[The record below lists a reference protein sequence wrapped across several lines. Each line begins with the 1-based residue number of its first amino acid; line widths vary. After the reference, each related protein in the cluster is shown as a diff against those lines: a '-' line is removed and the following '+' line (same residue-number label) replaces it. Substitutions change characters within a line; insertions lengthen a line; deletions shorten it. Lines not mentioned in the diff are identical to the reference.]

1 MPLNPTLPRLAT
13 PAVTTEIG
21 EAVLG
26 SSGRCRLDS
35 VDLLRGLVMV
45 IMALDHVREWFTN
58 VRFSPTDLTQA
69 TPVLFLTRWV
79 THFCAPS
86 FVFLAGT
93 AAYLSMSRGKSRK
106 ELSVFLLTRGLWLV
120 VLELTLLQWI
130 FRFNFDYNDSMS
142 ALVFWALGWSMVALS
157 GLVFLPL
164 PVITGFGVSLILFHN
179 LFDAVR
185 PESLGASSWLWM
197 VLHQPGILEPRHG
210 VHLLVAYP
218 LVPWIGVMAVGYG
231 FGQWL
236 VLEPARR
243 RSVLRWLGGGLILAF
258 LILRAWNE
266 YGDPRPWS
274 TQSNGLLTALSFLN
288 CSKYPPSLLFL
299 LMTLGPAILFLSWA
313 DRPLNAAGRWVVTFG
328 RVPFFYYVLHIF
340 LIHVLAILFAAVKHG
355 TVAFLFQ
362 TSLTDFPANPPAG
375 YGYDLPVV
383 YLVWIALI
391 LMLAPACRW
400 FANLKARRQ
409 DRWLSYL

>member
-1 MPLNPTLPRLAT
+1 MNPISLGVVA
-13 PAVTTEIG
+13 PAATTETG
-21 EAVLG
+21 EAILTT
-26 SSGRCRLDS
+26 SGRRRLES

-58 VRFSPTDLTQA
+58 VKFSPTDLTQA

-93 AAYLSMSRGKSRK
+93 AAYLSLSRGKTRK
-106 ELSVFLLTRGLWLV
+106 DLSVFLLTRGLWLV
-120 VLELTLLQWI
+120 VLELTFIQWVL
-130 FRFNFDYNDSMS
+130 RFNLDYNDSMS
-142 ALVFWALGWSMVALS
+142 ALVIWALGWSMVALS

-164 PVITGFGVSLILFHN
+164 PVITGFGLSLILFHN
-179 LFDAVR
+179 LFDTVR
-185 PESLGASSWLWM
+185 PESLGAWRWLWM
-197 VLHQPGILEPRHG
+197 VLHQPGILEPRPG
-210 VHLLVAYP
+210 VHFLVAYP

-231 FGQWL
+231 FGKVL
-236 VLEPARR
+236 VLEPDRR
-243 RSVLRWLGGGLILAF
+243 RSTLRWLGTGVILSF
-258 LILRAWNE
+258 VILRAWNH
-266 YGDPRPWS
+266 YGDARPWS

-313 DRPLNAAGRWVVTFG
+313 DRPLNAAGRWLLTFG

-340 LIHVLAILFAAVKHG
+340 LIHVLVILFAAVKHG

-362 TSLTDFPANPPAG
+362 TSLTDFPANPPPG
-375 YGYDLPVV
+375 YGYGLPVV
-383 YLVWIALI
+383 YLVWVALI
-391 LMLAPACRW
+391 LMLTPACRW
-400 FANLKARRQ
+400 FANLKSRRR
-409 DRWLSYL
+409 DPWLSYL

>member
-1 MPLNPTLPRLAT
+1 MNPLLPGVALPTAT
-13 PAVTTEIG
+13 TGIG
-21 EAVLG
+21 EVVL
-26 SSGRCRLDS
+26 SPSGPRRLES

-58 VRFSPTDLTQA
+58 VKFSPTDLTQA

-93 AAYLSMSRGKSRK
+93 AAYLSMARGKSRK

-120 VLELTLLQWI
+120 FLELTLLQWI

-157 GLVFLPL
+157 GMVFLPL
-164 PVITGFGVSLILFHN
+164 PGVTGFGLSLILFHN
-179 LFDAVR
+179 LFDTVR
-185 PESLGASSWLWM
+185 PESLGAWRWLWM
-197 VLHQPGILEPRHG
+197 VLHQPGILEPRPG
-210 VHLLVAYP
+210 VHFLVAYP
-218 LVPWIGVMAVGYG
+218 LVPWIGVMAVGYA
-231 FGQWL
+231 FGRLL
-236 VLEPARR
+236 VFEPEKR
-243 RSVLRWLGGGLILAF
+243 RSVLQWLGIGVVLAF
-258 LILRAWNE
+258 LIVRAWNH
-266 YGDPRPWS
+266 YGDARPWS

-313 DRPLNAAGRWVVTFG
+313 DSRLNAAGRWLVTFG
-328 RVPFFYYVLHIF
+328 RVPFFYYVLHLF
-340 LIHVLAILFAAVKHG
+340 LIHALAVLFAAVKHG

-375 YGYDLPVV
+375 YGYGLPVV
-383 YLVWIALI
+383 YLVWIAVI
-391 LMLAPACRW
+391 LMLTPACRW
-400 FANLKARRQ
+400 FANLKARRR
-409 DRWLSYL
+409 DLWLSYL

>member
-1 MPLNPTLPRLAT
+1 MSPYSTGTAEPAATSGTGAATVNTSGQRRL
-13 PAVTTEIG
+13 E
-21 EAVLG
+21 
-26 SSGRCRLDS
+26 S

-58 VRFSPTDLTQA
+58 VKFSPTDLTQA
-69 TPVLFLTRWV
+69 TPALFLTRWV

-93 AAYLSMSRGKSRK
+93 AAYLSLSRGKSRK

-120 VLELTLLQWI
+120 VLELTLLQWV

-142 ALVFWALGWSMVALS
+142 ALVFWALGWSMVVLS

-164 PVITGFGVSLILFHN
+164 PVITGFGLSLILFHN
-179 LFDAVR
+179 LFDTVR
-185 PESLGASSWLWM
+185 PESLGAWRWLWM
-197 VLHQPGILEPRHG
+197 VLHQPGILEPRPG
-210 VHLLVAYP
+210 VHFLVAYP
-218 LVPWIGVMAVGYG
+218 LVPWIGVMAVGYA
-231 FGQWL
+231 FGRLL
-236 VLEPARR
+236 VFEPEKR
-243 RSVLRWLGGGLILAF
+243 RSVLRWLGAGVILAF
-258 LILRAWNE
+258 LIVRAWNQ
-266 YGDPRPWS
+266 YGDARPWS
-274 TQSNGLLTALSFLN
+274 TQSTGLLTALSFLN

-313 DRPLNAAGRWVVTFG
+313 DRPLNAAGRWLVTFG
-328 RVPFFYYVLHIF
+328 RVPFFYYVLHLF

-362 TSLTDFPANPPAG
+362 TSLTDFPANAPTG
-375 YGYDLPVV
+375 YGYGLPVV

-400 FANLKARRQ
+400 FANLKARRR
-409 DRWLSYL
+409 DPWLSYV